1 MQSGLYKGGFSQSST
16 VWVFFLSS
24 VSCAPSLP
32 FWGQDTYISLLGVN
46 IILAHTVVRQVPL
59 IHKLCMLS
67 FSNEAVGF
75 LVEPVLDGGCQV
87 MVSIETFL

>member
-1 MQSGLYKGGFSQSST
+1 MGVLSQQCLLCPQSSLLGT
-16 VWVFFLSS
+16 RH
-24 VSCAPSLP
+24 
-32 FWGQDTYISLLGVN
+32 ISLLGVN

-67 FSNEAVGF
+67 FPNEAVGF